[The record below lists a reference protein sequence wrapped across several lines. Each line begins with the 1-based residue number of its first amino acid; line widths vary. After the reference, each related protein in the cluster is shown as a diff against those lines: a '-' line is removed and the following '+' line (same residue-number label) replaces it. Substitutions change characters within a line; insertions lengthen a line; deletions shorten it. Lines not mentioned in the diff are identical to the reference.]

1 MLIEPGHAKVEEKA
15 DNVDC
20 DTSVALSKCSSRHQA
35 QNAVIASFVHDDT
48 KEGEVKVRI
57 N

>member
-1 MLIEPGHAKVEEKA
+1 MLIEPCHAKVEEKA

-20 DTSVALSKCSSRHQA
+20 DTSVALSKFSFHHKA
-35 QNAVIASFVHDDT
+35 QNAVIASLIHDNT
-48 KEGEVKVRI
+48 KEEEVKVRI